1 MPLSGVTSSGR
12 VWRREVGESH
22 ARSVS
27 LGGSFGQWNVGGVGG
42 VQGGDVM
49 L

>member
-1 MPLSGVTSSGR
+1 M
-12 VWRREVGESH
+12 GESH

-27 LGGSFGQWNVGGVGG
+27 LRGSFGQWNVGGGG
-42 VQGGDVM
+42 GGGGGGDVM